1 MHALTH
7 KARILAL
14 QPKLS
19 ASRIIGQKQ
28 MDGLRSNF
36 EPLCFPKSCNSDDI
50 LLQLEFRARRSTLTL
65 KCTNVSTRHL
75 RATRKS
81 AVRPCILHPSVARGI
96 HSFRST
102 RFERTEQMTTNQEWM
117 TERAGRVGEGCKMQ
131 GRPVWHA
138 SVCGRERR

>member
-1 MHALTH
+1 MSPVAQNMSGICCGAYIVWAVL
-7 KARILAL
+7 
-14 QPKLS
+14 
-19 ASRIIGQKQ
+19 G
-28 MDGLRSNF
+28 
-36 EPLCFPKSCNSDDI
+36 
-50 LLQLEFRARRSTLTL
+50 
-65 KCTNVSTRHL
+65 RHL

-138 SVCGRERR
+138 SVWCASGI

>member
-1 MHALTH
+1 MMIMH
-7 KARILAL
+7 
-14 QPKLS
+14 
-19 ASRIIGQKQ
+19 
-28 MDGLRSNF
+28 
-36 EPLCFPKSCNSDDI
+36 
-50 LLQLEFRARRSTLTL
+50 LQLLS
-65 KCTNVSTRHL
+65 RHL

-131 GRPVWHA
+131 GRPTHRDVTVNAPFCNTQTLCLRWMK
-138 SVCGRERR
+138 GREN